1 LQTVTELPKPIIDR
15 EHVWIEMA
23 DGVRLSARIWMP
35 EDAEQQPAPAILEY
49 IPYRKRDSIR
59 LRDETLHPYFAGHG
73 YAALRVDLRGSGDSE
88 GLLQDEYLQQELDD
102 GLEVI
107 RWIAEQRWCDGNVGM
122 IGISWGGFNGL
133 QLAALR
139 PPALKAVISVASSDD
154 RYADDVHHM
163 GGCLLGDNL
172 SWASTMFAYNAL
184 PPDPELVGP
193 SWRETWLQRLEHSGL
208 WLEHW
213 LRHQRRD
220 DYWRH
225 ASICEDYSALR
236 CPVMLVSGWADGYSN
251 AVFRMLA
258 KLEVPRLGVVGPWSH
273 KYPHL
278 GVPGPA
284 IGFLQEALRW
294 WDHWLKGLDTGVMEE
309 PMLRAWLQDS
319 VPPTTRYQRRPG
331 RWVGERN
338 WPSARIQPL
347 RLQLAPHRLLTESE
361 ESQIGA
367 NPEGD
372 PPTTTREAEREPD
385 QQANPKSHEASQYLH
400 SPLGLGLFAG
410 KWCSYAASPD
420 LPHDQRQEDGGALT
434 YDTAPLEEP
443 LEILGSPSLL
453 LELSAECPV
462 AMVAVR
468 LSDIAPDNK
477 ATRVTF
483 GLLNLTHRDSS
494 DAPTPLEPGK
504 RYRVQVELNDVGYAF
519 PPGHR
524 VRIALST
531 SYWPMAWPAP
541 ESVGL
546 TVYPG
551 SSTLTLPTRPPA
563 SHDAEIGHFGPAEG
577 AAPSASQM
585 LRPGQHSWRVI
596 RDLETDVS
604 TLEVINDK
612 GHRHLSG
619 PNLTDSTKALEW
631 YSSRGDEY
639 DSPRGE
645 ALWERSLTRGDW
657 NIHTRTR
664 TLLTS
669 DSRFFYL
676 SAELDAWEND
686 KRVYSRNWDHRI
698 ERDLL

>member
-1 LQTVTELPKPIIDR
+1 MQTITEFPNPVVDL
-15 EHVWIEMA
+15 EHVWIKMA
-23 DGVRLSARIWMP
+23 DGTRLSARIWLP
-35 EDAEQQPAPAILEY
+35 EDAEQNPVPAILEY

-59 LRDETLHPYFAGHG
+59 LRDETIHPYFAGHG
-73 YAALRVDLRGSGDSE
+73 YAAVRVDLRGSGDSE

-107 RWIAEQRWCDGNVGM
+107 RWIAEQPWCDGHVGM

-133 QLAALR
+133 QLAALQ

-184 PPDPELVGP
+184 PPDPELVG
-193 SWRETWLQRLEHSGL
+193 SHWREIWMQRLEHSGL
-208 WLEHW
+208 WLEQW

-220 DYWRH
+220 AYWRH

-236 CPVMLVSGWADGYSN
+236 CPVMLVSGWADGYTN

-258 KLEVPRLGVVGPWSH
+258 NLEVPRLGIVGPWSH

-294 WDHWLKGLDTGVMEE
+294 WDHWLKGTDTGVMQE
-309 PMLRAWLQDS
+309 PMLRAWMQES
-319 VPPTTRYQRRPG
+319 VPPTTHYRQRPG
-331 RWVGERN
+331 RWVGERS
-338 WPSARIQPL
+338 WPSARILPL
-347 RLQLAPHRLLTESE
+347 RLRLAPHQLL
-361 ESQIGA
+361 
-367 NPEGD
+367 PE
-372 PPTTTREAEREPD
+372 TAENDIERRFEPRFEPW
-385 QQANPKSHEASQYLH
+385 AEPKPEPNEASQYLH

-410 KWCSYAASPD
+410 KWCSYAAAPD

-434 YDTAPLEEP
+434 YDSSPLKEP
-443 LEILGSPSLL
+443 LEILGNPSIL
-453 LELSAECPV
+453 LELSADRPV

-494 DAPTPLEPGK
+494 DAPTPLEPGR
-504 RYRVQVELNDVGYAF
+504 RYRVRVDLNNIGYAF
-519 PPGHR
+519 PAGHR
-524 VRIALST
+524 LRIAVSS

-546 TVYPG
+546 SVYSG
-551 SSTLTLPTRPPA
+551 SSMLTLPARPPA
-563 SHDAEIGHFGPAEG
+563 TDDAETGHFGPAEG

-585 LRPGQHSWRVI
+585 LSPSQHSWRVI

-604 TLEVINDK
+604 TLEVINDQ
-612 GHRHLSG
+612 GERHLSG

-631 YSSRGDEY
+631 YSYYKDEF
-639 DSPRGE
+639 DSPYGE
-645 ALWERSLTRGDW
+645 TLWERSLTRGEW
-657 NIHTRTR
+657 RIRTRTR
-664 TLLTS
+664 TRLTS
-669 DSRFFYL
+669 DSKFFYL
-676 SAELDAWEND
+676 IAELDAWEHD
-686 KRVYSRNWDHRI
+686 KRVYSRNWDYRI
-698 ERDLL
+698 ERDLV